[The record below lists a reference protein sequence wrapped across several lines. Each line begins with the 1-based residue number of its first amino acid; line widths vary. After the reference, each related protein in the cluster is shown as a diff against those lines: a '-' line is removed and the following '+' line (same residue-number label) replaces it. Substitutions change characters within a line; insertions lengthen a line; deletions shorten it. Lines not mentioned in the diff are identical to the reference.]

1 MYKLNRMF
9 LFDIYEKMG
18 YNDVVSKRVT
28 HTTTCAPIIR
38 LYNIYKR
45 AGRSDVININMGGRN
60 MKPQIVN
67 AKMNRLLFRD
77 KVIKVCIFAAI
88 VFSVV
93 MMTGY
98 RGFKRSVFITD
109 KGVTREV
116 KTNESDVYEIL
127 SDENYELGAED
138 RVSYS
143 KDENNEGHI
152 IIQRAF
158 DVTVKADGETRKVT
172 MIKGKVSDILGK
184 AGITLSEYDEVSPA
198 LDTETAANMEITV
211 TRVRYAERTV
221 AEDIPFE
228 TEYIDDLDSAYG
240 NETVV
245 TEGENGLRTSVI
257 KDTYINGK
265 LTKSETVSEK
275 IDKKPVNEVIERGVA
290 LATPYNNNTPD
301 TVKLVN
307 GLPESYTRILTG
319 KSTAYSARPGARTAS
334 GRYAVVGTVA
344 VNPNVIPYGSELY
357 IVSHDGLVYGYAIA
371 ADTGLGMM
379 EGTVLVDLFMGSY
392 QDSCRWG
399 AHTVDIYVL
408 SEGHG

>member
-1 MYKLNRMF
+1 
-9 LFDIYEKMG
+9 
-18 YNDVVSKRVT
+18 
-28 HTTTCAPIIR
+28 
-38 LYNIYKR
+38 
-45 AGRSDVININMGGRN
+45 

-98 RGFKRSVFITD
+98 RGFTASVFITD
-109 KGVTREV
+109 NGVTREV
-116 KTNESDVYEIL
+116 KTNESDIYEIL
-127 SDENYELGAED
+127 ETENYSLGSED
-138 RVSYS
+138 RVSYT
-143 KDENNEGHI
+143 KDDNNEGHI
-152 IIQRAF
+152 TIHRAF
-158 DVTVKADGETRKVT
+158 DVTVKVDGENRRVT
-172 MIKGKVSDILGK
+172 MVKGKVSDLLDK
-184 AGITLSEYDEVSPA
+184 AGIKLGEFDEVSPA
-198 LDTETAANMEITV
+198 LDSETSANMEITV
-211 TRVRYAERTV
+211 TRVRYVERT
-221 AEDIPFE
+221 AIEDIPFE

-245 TEGENGLRTSVI
+245 TEGEDGIRAATI
-257 KDTYINGK
+257 KDTYVDGK
-265 LTKSETVSEK
+265 LTNSETIAVK
-275 IDKKPVNEVIERGVA
+275 VTKQPVTEVIERGVA

-307 GLPESYTRILTG
+307 GLPENYTRIVSG
-319 KSTAYSARPGARTAS
+319 KATAYSARPGARTAS

-357 IVSHDGLVYGYAIA
+357 IVSRDGLVYGYAIA

-379 EGTVLVDLFMGSY
+379 EGTVAVDLFMASY